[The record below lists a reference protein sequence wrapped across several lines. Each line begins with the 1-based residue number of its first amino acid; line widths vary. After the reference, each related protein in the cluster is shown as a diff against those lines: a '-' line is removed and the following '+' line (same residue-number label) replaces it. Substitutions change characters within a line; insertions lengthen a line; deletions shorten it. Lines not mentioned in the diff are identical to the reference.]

1 MKVYKLDI
9 IETKPK
15 KYIVSDCNDLLSD
28 HIMNDLEV
36 NDAHNLTLCSL
47 SSTYYFT
54 YKFISQ
60 INSNVDLHKAFIKFN
75 RNKNIQNILA

>member
-1 MKVYKLDI
+1 MQIYHLNI

-15 KYIVSDCNDLLSD
+15 QYIVSECNDLLSD

-36 NDAHNLTLCSL
+36 NDTHNITICSL

-54 YKFISQ
+54 YKFISR
-60 INSNVDLHKAFIKFN
+60 INNNVGLHKAYIKFK
-75 RNKNIQNILA
+75 RDKNIQNILT